1 MKSNFTNFYAKLSS
15 FLVLFL
21 GLSASSAFAQG
32 FAGGRTYVVNGQTD
46 QVAPVDT
53 FVNLMNTTTGNL
65 GALTYLNTNGIDVT
79 LAPGTVT
86 ILLDAGYSGV
96 EPSSIQVGQSNGSGY
111 PNMSSTRP
119 IVLKPNSGLNFVIST
134 TATIA
139 ANGSLFRI
147 FGSTDFT
154 IDGSGTTGQR
164 NITFNMG
171 TSSVTSGKVID
182 FIPASANRIRNAG
195 IRNCIIVGNSA
206 GTTINTYA
214 GIYFGGTASNVA
226 PALVGTNYNIN
237 YTNNL
242 IMAVQNGI
250 YHRGFASSATLFP
263 SQDTGI
269 NIINN
274 IIGNYNNPINA
285 ANTPC
290 IGGITTTPANGI
302 YLNTVSNS
310 TVSGNI
316 IRNTVPLSVGNVNG
330 GFSGIRLDGVNFTAL
345 DSNIRIVKNQIYGL
359 YTNALSQGVSGI
371 RVSLGTPTS
380 PRRLLIANNSIGK
393 IAAVSGG
400 TSIGSMGT
408 YTAGII
414 IDIASSNVGTEVL
427 FNSVNLTGDT
437 LATNSVSACFVT
449 GPTTLGGITMMNNS
463 YSNKLSRTTGD
474 GITTFGN
481 LLGYQ
486 NYAVIVSANN
496 ANPFSFSN
504 FNNYHANTF
513 GGGYAFV
520 AGLNRGTNVLTN
532 VSTLKSYVSYS
543 PSDTNS
549 FAVIPPVTSDT
560 LWSVASGFSHRT
572 YNRGYALTTLNQFSV
587 GVYNALNNKVSDD
600 IFGNPRTGL
609 GRFTSIGCH
618 QWLGDSI
625 DINIALF
632 GGATYN
638 IEDINSYP
646 PIASSPNTG
655 SFKSL
660 AEAITY
666 LNSYGISGN
675 QNNVT
680 FRITSDYKRETVW
693 IPAITDYPGSNPS
706 LNVII
711 KPGVGVVD
719 TIWAPNAP
727 NLANSSVLR
736 FMGAKNVI
744 LDGLTSTGPN
754 VRNLTFMFRGQST
767 TNNARVIGIVP
778 TDVPCQNITIRNINI
793 LGNTSTTAVNTHAG
807 IYYGYPLTGAI
818 PTANDTI
825 RTIANN
831 NINIYNNLI
840 QGVRSGIVVR
850 GSGANPAATAPDFK
864 GTASGVPTFR
874 IGNLN
879 IVGNIIGGSTPIN
892 VGLPTTFIGG
902 AADQAGI
909 YVQGVE
915 ATLIDSNIIR
925 NTIPTLALSAG
936 FRGIEVAETSI
947 KYPNFDVTVSKNFIY
962 NIVTASGQSAIGI
975 RSYFTAPTG
984 ARSYFFANNSISNI
998 ISVGGGAVNS
1008 ATNPTGI
1015 LIDAPPANILT
1026 SADLV
1031 TLSNNTINM
1040 SGNNFLGA
1048 NNAISALFL
1057 NSSIRGGISSVNN
1070 IFGVTANRNTAG
1082 PMYSVISISPTS
1094 PFALNPVFSIPASD
1108 FNSYFV
1114 SGNNPTATNNI
1125 LMATPSATPTTRM
1138 NINTIRQFTGT
1149 NTDLS
1154 SFNFPTKFLSDTL
1167 PNLNAITAGSRYTA
1181 GASVSLVLVDI
1192 YGAARSLGPQMGAV
1206 KLDLINT
1213 PLQPNATYYINGVDN
1228 YPVLASANVGSFKTL
1243 RSAVNYLNAFGVGLA
1258 FSGSNP
1264 VKLVINGAF
1273 VNGNAYVGETDT
1285 FTGPITVM
1293 DYPSATSTVPVI
1305 VTVAAGRQD
1314 TIKFTTVLTAPAA
1327 YSSLIRFNSSSY
1339 FGFDGSNNGTNSRDL
1354 TIVMPSNMTSPTYKI
1369 IDVLGGQSSIFATSL
1384 ATSNNFVNNC
1394 NLIGNS
1400 TTSAINTF
1408 AAIYMGGITATPS
1421 NGAGLGGNNNN
1432 TFSNNFIGGCQY
1444 GIYLRGNG
1452 VRGQGDV
1459 TTSILNNVIGGSF
1472 APGGLL
1478 PTNYFG
1484 GINNAAGIFCVGQ
1497 YRANIKQ
1504 NIIQNNMVNFSNPR
1518 GIELGVI
1525 VGSNTILD
1533 SANII
1538 DGNIIKNI
1546 SSTVNGSAAYGV
1558 YVNFGADAGNVTN
1571 STRIINNM
1579 ISGIT
1584 ATGSATLM
1592 NGVYGIAIDANP
1604 TNAFTDPNIGIH
1616 YNSISLGA
1624 ANTVTA
1630 GRTACLAIADKFAL
1644 NQTSLLL
1651 KSGFKMQNN
1660 LFSNKLGGTSALNGV
1675 RASAVQVSGL
1685 VSAFSVSE
1693 NNNYFCNATNAT
1705 NNHLTTNAIGTQNV
1719 FNGWDSINKFTGG
1732 DMYSTN
1738 FTVPFTSD
1746 LDLFIP
1752 ALTNSVIYSAA
1763 TPIIGINT
1771 DVISNTRNGL
1781 SPSMGAHEYTGGNN
1795 IDSVLPRIVPANS
1808 VVCLNATFNSISF
1821 LVVDKNYTGDYLTY
1835 RVNGGS
1841 SINLPSSATSSSLN
1855 SNGFLV
1861 RTYNFPASAF
1871 ASGATIEYKITASD
1885 IVGNN
1890 GIYPNPAVKAWD
1902 TLSTGI
1908 ATYPYTMN
1916 FEDGL
1921 KGWSTQSLTLGA
1933 NWNTGAFGSS
1943 INPSQATENGIKC
1956 AVFPSATLAAGASA
1970 RMVSP
1975 CFNLS
1980 VLQRPIL
1987 RFRFSQ
1993 SNSNVTKRDSVN
2005 VTVLINGF
2013 QGPIIKVAVRP
2024 NSLSPYPDWFTY
2036 EACLTEYRT
2045 PGNNYSFQFDAFS
2058 AGLGNNML
2066 IDSIQIL
2073 DDNQSQVSTGV
2084 IARIC
2089 NLNQPVTITIPNTD
2103 IRYVYRAIEL
2113 NAAGSGVGVLDS
2125 ATGNL
2130 GALTLRFANRQ
2141 VDTLNYVISAINYG
2155 SGTYQA
2161 PSSSVEPNYCS
2172 NNLPGTFS
2180 TVINRFTR
2188 TMNAAGGYI
2197 IPDILTAGVFNGAAN
2212 DGDQFKPDAVKYNN
2226 SLRYEIL
2233 TPTSFFTNASY
2244 GTNWTL
2250 LNTSVKSVYG
2260 NTAAT
2265 SALFTAP
2272 TSTTNAKVTFTPT
2285 IAEADTLFVLT
2296 TTIRFLP
2303 TNCDTTVYRYIKV
2316 NNPIAYGFRTLPRT
2330 DTACTGTGLN
2340 FDINQGPKAGVT
2352 WLWSFGDNTN
2362 STFANPVH
2370 IWNTAGTYRVTLRAT
2385 SALGLSDTVSRLIT
2399 VLSAPS
2405 AAYTASST
2413 AIVCQNDSTYF
2424 TVSNQ
2429 AAGLSY
2435 LWTFPGNVFR
2445 TAPVNTFGFSKADT
2459 NYSVTLKVTNSANA
2473 CFAINNRIFPSYA
2486 KPKAKF
2492 NVTSH
2497 CQGQYMPYTDSSTIS
2512 NEDRLGW
2519 YWTFSNGESRQSN
2532 SFQIKFVNSGNVLVR
2547 LRLISAAGC
2556 EDTTSRLVTVY
2567 ETPKPDFLFTSACT
2581 NDSTTFN
2588 NQTTYGAGIQ
2598 NAGYIWDFG
2607 DNSGVDTRQDPRH
2620 RYLNNNSGDPF
2631 IVKLIAYNKLFGCK
2645 DSAFKNVEV
2654 KTAPVAVAELGGTIK
2669 TGVSTDKV
2677 CQGNL
2682 VTFTSKS
2689 FASSGSEIGCGWV
2702 FGNGGQSGACNSS
2715 NIYPDAGVF
2724 NWSITATSDGCIDT
2738 KSGTITVVAKPV
2750 ITFTKQSF
2758 SIPASRFT
2766 VNNRK
2771 VFTPSDLV
2779 SDGNQ
2784 YVWNYG
2790 DADSSGTNQRI
2801 ADFIYNKKGSFKVRM
2816 QVTTVD
2822 GCVVN
2827 YTDTA
2832 NVDVSVS
2839 AGEELASKF
2848 NLSAYP
2854 NPFADNT
2861 VLGLSLTKTEDVTIT
2876 ITDILGRVISTTNH
2890 KNVGSGKHEFE
2901 LASNN
2906 FTAAGTYIVKVQ
2918 IGDEM
2923 VVKSLVKQ

>member
-15 FLVLFL
+15 FLVLFM

-32 FAGGRTYVVNGQTD
+32 FAGGKTYVVNGQTD

-65 GALTYLNTNGIDVT
+65 GAITYLNANGIDVT

-96 EPSSIQVGQSNGSGY
+96 EPTPIQVGQANGSGY

-134 TATIA
+134 SATIP

-147 FGSTDFT
+147 YGSTNFT
-154 IDGSGTTGQR
+154 IEGSGTTGQR
-164 NITFNMG
+164 NLTFTMG
-171 TSSVTSGKVID
+171 NSSALNKVID
-182 FIPASANRIRNAG
+182 FIPASANRIRNVG
-195 IRNCIIVGNSA
+195 IRNCIIVGYSTA
-206 GTTINTYA
+206 TTINTFA
-214 GIYFGGTASNVA
+214 GIYFGGSAGTPST
-226 PALVGTNYNIN
+226 ALVGTNYNIS

-263 SQDTGI
+263 SQDTGV

-290 IGGITTTPANGI
+290 IGGTGTSPVAGI
-302 YLNTVSNS
+302 YLNTVTNS

-316 IRNTVPLSVGNVNG
+316 IRNTLPLSVTSVNG
-330 GFSGIRLDGVNFTAL
+330 SYSGIRLDGTGSIAL

-359 YTNALSQGVSGI
+359 YTNSTSQGVSGI
-371 RVSLGTPTS
+371 RVSLGAPTS
-380 PRRLLIANNSIGK
+380 PRRLLIANNSIAK
-393 IAAVSGG
+393 IAAVNGG
-400 TSIGSMGT
+400 NSFGSMGT
-408 YTAGII
+408 YTAGILVE
-414 IDIASSNVGTEVL
+414 AATSNVGLEVL

-437 LATNSVSACFVT
+437 LATNSISACFVT
-449 GPTTLGGITMMNNS
+449 SNTTLGGITMMNNS
-463 YSNKLSRTTGD
+463 YANRLSRTIGNGT
-474 GITTFGN
+474 TTFGN
-481 LLGYQ
+481 LAGYQ
-486 NYAVIVSANN
+486 NYAVIVAGST
-496 ANPFSFSN
+496 NPFSFSN

-520 AGLNRGTNVLTN
+520 AGVVRNNIFN
-532 VSTLKSYVSYS
+532 QVSTIKSYVNFF

-549 FAVIPPVTSDT
+549 FAVIAPVTSDT
-560 LWSVASGFSHRT
+560 LWSVANGFSHRT

-587 GVYNALNNKVSDD
+587 AVYNALNNKISDD

-625 DINIALF
+625 DIPTSLR
-632 GGATYN
+632 GGVTYN
-638 IEDINSYP
+638 IDDFSSP
-646 PIASSPNTG
+646 PVASTPNTG
-655 SFKSL
+655 SFKNL

-680 FRITSDYKRETVW
+680 LRITSDYKRETDW
-693 IPAITDYPGSNPS
+693 IPAITDYPGSDPS

-711 KPGVGVVD
+711 KPAVGVVD
-719 TIWAPNAP
+719 TIWAPNVQ
-727 NLANSSVLR
+727 NIANSSVLR

-744 LDGLTSTGPN
+744 VDGLPSSGPN
-754 VRNLTFMFRGQST
+754 VRNLTFMFRGQSI

-850 GSGANPAATAPDFK
+850 GSAANPAATAPDFK

-874 IGNLN
+874 IGNLK

-909 YVQGVE
+909 YVQGIE
-915 ATLIDSNIIR
+915 AALIDSNIIR
-925 NTIPTLALSAG
+925 NTLPTTNLSNG
-936 FRGIEVAETSI
+936 FRGIEINETST

-962 NIVTASGQSAIGI
+962 NLVTATGQSAIGI
-975 RSYFTAPTG
+975 RTYFAAPAG

-998 ISVGGGAVNS
+998 LSIGSGTGSPAS
-1008 ATNPTGI
+1008 LLNPTGI
-1015 LIDAPPANILT
+1015 LIDASTANTYTT
-1026 SADLV
+1026 SDLV

-1040 SGNNFLGA
+1040 SGNNVLA
-1048 NNAISALFL
+1048 NNSSISALYL
-1057 NSSIRGGISSVNN
+1057 GSAIRGGISSVNN
-1070 IFGVTANRNTAG
+1070 IFGVTANRITAG
-1082 PMYSVISISPTS
+1082 TMYSVISISPVN
-1094 PFALNPVFSIPASD
+1094 PFAVNPVFSIPASD

-1114 SGNNPTATNNI
+1114 SGKNPTATNNI
-1125 LMATPSATPTTRM
+1125 LMATPSLAPTTRM
-1138 NINTIRQFTGT
+1138 NINTLRQFTGT
-1149 NTDLS
+1149 SSDLS
-1154 SFNFPTKFLSDTL
+1154 SFNYPTAFLSDTL
-1167 PNLNAITAGSRYTA
+1167 PNLNAVTAGSRYTA

-1213 PLQPNATYYINGVDN
+1213 PLQPNATYQINGVDN
-1228 YPVLASANVGSFKTL
+1228 YPVLASASNGSFKTL

-1264 VKLVINGAF
+1264 VKLALSNG
-1273 VNGNAYVGETDT
+1273 YVGETDT
-1285 FTGPITVM
+1285 FTSPITVM
-1293 DYPSATSTVPVI
+1293 DFPSASSTVPVI

-1314 TIKFTTVLTAPAA
+1314 TIKFTTVLTAPPAN
-1327 YSSLIRFNSSSY
+1327 SSLIRFNSSSY
-1339 FGFDGSNNGTNSRDL
+1339 FGFDGSNNGTTTRDL

-1384 ATSNNFVNNC
+1384 STSNNFVNNC

-1421 NGAGLGGNNNN
+1421 NGAGFGGNNNN

-1459 TTSILNNVIGGSF
+1459 TTSILNNVIGGNV
-1472 APGGLL
+1472 APGGSL

-1504 NIIQNNMVNFSNPR
+1504 NMIQNNMVNFSNPR

-1546 SSTVNGSAAYGV
+1546 SSTVSGSAAYGI
-1558 YVNFGADAGNVTN
+1558 YMNFGADAGNVTN
-1571 STRIINNM
+1571 STRFINNM

-1592 NGVYGIAIDANP
+1592 SGVYGIAIDANP
-1604 TNAFTDPNIGIH
+1604 TNAFSDPNIGIY

-1644 NQTSLLL
+1644 NSTSLLL

-1675 RASAVQVSGL
+1675 RASAVQVGSL
-1685 VSAFSVSE
+1685 LSAFSVSE

-1719 FNGWDSINKFTGG
+1719 FNGWDSINIFTGG

-1738 FTVPFTSD
+1738 FTIPFTSD

-1763 TPIIGINT
+1763 TPILGVTT
-1771 DVISNTRNGL
+1771 DVISTTRNSL
-1781 SPSMGAHEYTGGNN
+1781 SPTMGAHEYTGGNN
-1795 IDSVLPRIVPANS
+1795 IDSVLPRIVPANT

-1821 LVVDKNYTGDYLTY
+1821 LVVDKNYTGDVLTY
-1835 RVNGGS
+1835 RVNGGT
-1841 SINLPSSATSSSLN
+1841 SINLPSSATSSSIN

-1861 RTYNFPASAF
+1861 RTYNFPSSAF
-1871 ASGATIEYKITASD
+1871 ASGGIIEYKITASD

-1956 AVFPSATLAAGASA
+1956 AVFPSATLAVGASA

-1980 VLQRPIL
+1980 VLQRPVL

-2013 QGPIIKVAVRP
+2013 QGPIIKVAIRP

-2058 AGLGNNML
+2058 AGLGNNIL

-2073 DDNQSQVSTGV
+2073 DDNQGQVPTGV
-2084 IARIC
+2084 ISTIC
-2089 NLNQPVTITIPNTD
+2089 NANQPVTITIPNTD
-2103 IRYVYRAIEL
+2103 NRYVYRAIEL
-2113 NAAGSGVGVLDS
+2113 NASGSGVGILDS

-2130 GALTLRFANRQ
+2130 GNLTLTFANRQ
-2141 VDTLNYVISAINYG
+2141 VDTLNYVLSAINYG

-2161 PSSSVEPNYCS
+2161 PSSSVQPNYCS
-2172 NNLPGTFS
+2172 NNLPGTFT

-2188 TMNAAGGYI
+2188 PFLAAGGYI
-2197 IPDILTAGVFNGAAN
+2197 IPDLGAGAFNGAAN

-2233 TPTSFFTNASY
+2233 TPTSYYTNASY

-2250 LNTSVKSVYG
+2250 VNTSVKSVYG

-2316 NNPIAYGFRTLPRT
+2316 NNPIAYGFRTLVRT
-2330 DTACTGTGLN
+2330 DTACTGTGLE

-2352 WLWSFGDNTN
+2352 WLWTFDDNTT
-2362 STFANPVH
+2362 STFANPIH
-2370 IWNTAGTYRVTLRAT
+2370 TWNTAGTYRVNLRAT
-2385 SALGLSDTVSRLIT
+2385 SALGLTDTVSRLIT

-2405 AAYTASST
+2405 AAYTVSST

-2424 TVSNQ
+2424 TVANQ

-2473 CFAINNRIFPSYA
+2473 CFAINTRIFPSYA

-2512 NEDRLGW
+2512 NTDRLGW
-2519 YWTFSNGESRQSN
+2519 YWTFSTGESRQSN
-2532 SFQIKFVNSGNVLVR
+2532 SFQIKFANSGNVNVH
-2547 LRLISAAGC
+2547 LRLVSAAGC

-2567 ETPKPDFLFTSACT
+2567 ETPKPDFLFTAACT

-2598 NAGYIWDFG
+2598 NAGYIWDLG
-2607 DNSGVDTRQDPRH
+2607 DNSGDDLRQDPKH
-2620 RYLNNNSGDPF
+2620 RYLNNNSGDAF

-2645 DSAFKNVEV
+2645 DSAFKDVFV

-2689 FASSGSEIGCGWV
+2689 FASSGSEITCGWV
-2702 FGNGGQSGACNSS
+2702 FGNGPSSGACNSS
-2715 NIYPDAGVF
+2715 NIYPDAGVY

-2758 SIPASRFT
+2758 AIPGKFT
-2766 VNNRK
+2766 KDNRK
-2771 VFTPSDLV
+2771 VFTPSDL
-2779 SDGNQ
+2779 STDQNQ
-2784 YVWNYG
+2784 YFWNFG
-2790 DADSSGTNQRI
+2790 DADSTSTNQRI
-2801 ADFIYNKKGSFKVRM
+2801 PDFTFNKKGTYYVRM
-2816 QVTTVD
+2816 QVTTAE

-2827 YTDTA
+2827 YTDT
-2832 NVDVSVS
+2832 VIVSVTVS

-2848 NLSAYP
+2848 NLTAYP

-2861 VLGLSLTKTEDVTIT
+2861 VIGLSLTKTEDVTIT
-2876 ITDILGRVISTTNH
+2876 ITDILGRVISTNNH

-2918 IGDEM
+2918 IGDDM